1 MEKKK
6 NFEVVVFTLLELVGK
21 KIAQAFTITFNNQAL
36 SQTSISG
43 HLEQVLQAPTRS
55 SAGEKVLHLLL
66 AATLEG
72 HLDGIKP
79 IAVKNDG
86 R

>member
-21 KIAQAFTITFNNQAL
+21 KIAITLNDQAL

>member
-21 KIAQAFTITFNNQAL
+21 KIAITLNDQAL

-55 SAGEKVLHLLL
+55 IAVEKVLHLLM
-66 AATLEG
+66 AATWRVTSTASSPL
-72 HLDGIKP
+72 
-79 IAVKNDG
+79 